1 VTAARVLPAWLRG
14 YERSWLR
21 PDLDVQAADMLDD
34 LARELG
40 RTGVELRLATVRA
53 PARPSSTA
61 ADLLHASAW
70 PRPSTTRSR
79 TSETCSALS

>member
-53 PARPSSTA
+53 PARTVLHRSGLA
-61 ADLLHASAW
+61 ARVRMA
-70 PRPSTTRSR
+70 
-79 TSETCSALS
+79 ETIDDAIAD